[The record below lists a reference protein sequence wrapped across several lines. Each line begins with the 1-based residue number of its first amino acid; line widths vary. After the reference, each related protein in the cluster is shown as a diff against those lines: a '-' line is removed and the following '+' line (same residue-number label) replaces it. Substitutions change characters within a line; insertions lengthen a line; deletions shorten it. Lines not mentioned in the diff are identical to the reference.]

1 MNEFMKILLEEAD
14 MRLIEKLKDPNLD
27 RGEYVRLSGF
37 CERNFEG
44 KDIMITLTVD
54 DWMKAN
60 IFLSTLFGMRNGSKH
75 DDDRQNVNNTGM
87 VFKSIN
93 YDSNIDNKL
102 RFAEDIMEVF
112 KNQNWFNPD
121 KEN

>member
-1 MNEFMKILLEEAD
+1 MKILLEESD

-27 RGEYVRLSGF
+27 SSEYARLSGF

-60 IFLSTLFGMRNGSKH
+60 VFLSTLFGMKKNSKY
-75 DDDRQNVNNTGM
+75 DDDKQNANNTGM

-93 YDSNIDNKL
+93 YDSDINNKL
-102 RFAEDIMEVF
+102 RFAEDIMGVF
-112 KNQNWFNPD
+112 KNQNWINPD